1 MDGVARSEKFPPLS
15 QPSSLADAMRRY
27 TILTLSGR
35 CAMVIF
41 PDPPGEYDFAMRALL
56 SIGNTQKMEN
66 P

>member
-1 MDGVARSEKFPPLS
+1 MELHDLKNFCLEANLL
-15 QPSSLADAMRRY
+15 SLADAMRRY

-41 PDPPGEYDFAMRALL
+41 PDPPGEYDFAMRAML
-56 SIGNTQKMEN
+56 SIGNIQKMEN